1 MHPLVG
7 EWLDSAGARIRV
19 KGLSMW
25 PLYLDGD
32 VVEMEPADVSAVRV
46 GDVVVMKLDRHLR
59 VHRLVNRGP
68 RGLRTAG
75 DALRLP
81 DPWQD
86 ASSFLGRLRPP
97 SGWRFLL
104 DALMIILTPL
114 RTGFLK

>member
-7 EWLDSAGARIRV
+7 EWLDAAGGRIRV

-25 PLYLDGD
+25 PLYLDGEIVD
-32 VVEMEPADVSAVRV
+32 MVPADASDVRV
-46 GDVVVMKLDRHLR
+46 GDVVVMKLDTHLR
-59 VHRLVNRGP
+59 VHRLVNWRP
-68 RGLRTAG
+68 DGLRTAG

-86 ASSFLGRLRPP
+86 PAACVGRLRTPA
-97 SGWRFLL
+97 GWRYAL
-104 DALMIILTPL
+104 DALLRVLTPL